1 MSKQSNK
8 IAYGNKNPI
17 SDNDYLGGTN
27 GDTIKKETKSFQ
39 LSDLRT
45 YLIAGLA
52 PIVGGT
58 LKVTEIVYTGVL
70 TTPEA
75 VANQLTAQIVL
86 PYEVVIFTVNNDKYQ
101 LKKQNITIG
110 LSQTALVASDFI
122 TITLMARNLSG
133 GISTFKGI
141 NATTKR
147 GEHYS
152 IGSVGFS
159 ITKELDGGGLETGNI
174 LFEQTEQ
181 TKLGTGAQF
190 YKGLNTTTKKQEFKS
205 LVFDA
210 TNTVGQKIINA
221 VTSNANDITILANN
235 IGSKGTLDVTMS
247 TDGKTILIDTP
258 ATTSIAGLFV
268 NNDYAPTYN
277 DWLAENK
284 VKNSGTAVVGF
295 LFRGLGT
302 MAQPFTDT
310 RLYTLNAPLTAP
322 TITANSSIAN
332 ALLAFVGTETRLLP
346 QLVGQKIR
354 VQKSTIPYTYS
365 GDFSYSN
372 LYAVLETDVAC
383 TTTDWLVDM
392 DNASYFNA
400 LNSRCIIEIAENA
413 FLQIPNSIG
422 FRNSGNT
429 DTTLPIYSTGRI
441 CSLTGLGTIYS
452 SYKGVNVLTQYILN
466 GNGNVNNF
474 GLHFQVNCKLR
485 ADYQGVY
492 LTQNSQRIDFY
503 NLIQSGFYLASV
515 NLALQAFRMTGGLVR
530 FYEKGAIAISGEG
543 SGRTYGLTFEPLGGG
558 VNNIS
563 FQLNSAKIGGTSQ
576 YCFAKLN
583 DQAVSFLAFNSP
595 SGDGFSTT
603 TPGTNN
609 VINGLFQNLG
619 ATKWSINFK
628 NNVFSNTGIDQTKI
642 DLTQGNTVSTSNFI
656 GNNIIE
662 SLVTR
667 TGRTSG
673 TQPATDLPVGS
684 VFLNTNNVASPT
696 TGWVRDIKL

>member
-1 MSKQSNK
+1 MSNTTNIPTGLSVQTQIPLNTIKFIQNESLLSNLGQDNNLAFKYYNGLIIKCIDQNKFYKWREVQIGEENTGIVNIDFTYPFNHSAFGINYSNK
-8 IAYGNKNPI
+8 KFNFFPYY
-17 SDNDYLGGTN
+17 DEYN
-27 GDTIKKETKSFQ
+27 G
-39 LSDLRT
+39 L
-45 YLIAGLA
+45 
-52 PIVGGT
+52 
-58 LKVTEIVYTGVL
+58 
-70 TTPEA
+70 
-75 VANQLTAQIVL
+75 N
-86 PYEVVIFTVNNDKYQ
+86 
-101 LKKQNITIG
+101 
-110 LSQTALVASDFI
+110 
-122 TITLMARNLSG
+122 
-133 GISTFKGI
+133 
-141 NATTKR
+141 
-147 GEHYS
+147 
-152 IGSVGFS
+152 
-159 ITKELDGGGLETGNI
+159 
-174 LFEQTEQ
+174 
-181 TKLGTGAQF
+181 LGTGASVF
-190 YKGLNTTTKKQEFKS
+190 KNKLLNIFNFRKIKTDNSGS
-205 LVFDA
+205 LGESVLK
-210 TNTVGQKIINA
+210 TETEG
-221 VTSNANDITILANN
+221 TNDITISAKK
-235 IGSKGTLDVTMS
+235 IASKGSMIVETSV
-247 TDGKTILIDTP
+247 DGNTIYIDTP
-258 ATTSIAGLFV
+258 TTANIAGLFV

-277 DWLAENK
+277 EWLAENK
-284 VKNSGTAVVGF
+284 AKNGGTAISGF

-332 ALLAFVGTETRLLP
+332 ALLAFLGGNSRTNPLLS
-346 QLVGQKIR
+346 GQKIR

-372 LYAVLETDVAC
+372 LYAVLETDVVC
-383 TTTDWLVDM
+383 TTIDWLVDM
-392 DNASYFNA
+392 DNANYFNA
-400 LNSRCIIEIAENA
+400 LNATCTIEIAENA

-429 DTTLPIYSTGRI
+429 DTTLPIYSTGRV
-441 CSLTGLGTIYS
+441 CSLAGLGTIYS
-452 SYKGVNVLTQYILN
+452 TYNGANVLTQYILN

-492 LTQNSQRIDFY
+492 LTQNLQRIDFY

-543 SGRTYGLTFEPLGGG
+543 SGRTYGLTFQPLGGG
-558 VNNIS
+558 VNNTS

-603 TPGTNN
+603 TPGTGN

-628 NNVFSNTGIDQTKI
+628 NNVFAYTGIDQTKV
-642 DLTQGNTVSTSNFI
+642 DLTQNNNVSTSNFI

-696 TGWVRDIKL
+696 TGWIRDIKL